1 TGDTVTATFTL
12 SAPAVGTLSTGTY
25 GSATSIFNAGT
36 GVWTVTGSVADVNA
50 ALAAAALTPSANNDQ
65 NFTITTR
72 IRDAA
77 DTGPADG
84 TISVTVTAVND
95 APSAVT
101 SGGTASYTENGAAMA
116 VDSGITAGD
125 VDSATL
131 ASVTVSIAGSFVSG
145 EDVLGFVSDASTMGD
160 IGAAYNAA
168 TGVLSLSSAGATA
181 TLAQWQA
188 ALRAVTYANGSDS

>member
-50 ALAAAALTPSANNDQ
+50 ALAAVALTPSANNDQ

-77 DTGPADG
+77 GTGPADG
-84 TISVTVTAVND
+84 TISVTVTPVND
-95 APSAVT
+95 APTDIALSNAGILQSLTGAGADV
-101 SGGTASYTENGAAMA
+101 GT
-116 VDSGITAGD
+116 
-125 VDSATL
+125 
-131 ASVTVSIAGSFVSG
+131 
-145 EDVLGFVSDASTMGD
+145 
-160 IGAAYNAA
+160 
-168 TGVLSLSSAGATA
+168 LSST
-181 TLAQWQA
+181 
-188 ALRAVTYANGSDS
+188 DID